1 MNNNTNAYGCYCGEA
16 PVVKVYFT
24 TNIIIKK
31 YKKLINSNN
40 YLFYYIIYGLL
51 NNKQNRK
58 IKSNLTTYIM
68 KTMFIQLHF

>member
-16 PVVKVYFT
+16 SVVKVYFM

-51 NNKQNRK
+51 NK
-58 IKSNLTTYIM
+58 
-68 KTMFIQLHF
+68 